1 MMMKDKEYNLDR
13 FLKAQELMYPWAL
26 REIKNGR
33 KQTHWMWY
41 IFPQL
46 KMLGR
51 SSTALYY
58 GIDNLEE
65 AKAYLEH
72 PILGTR
78 LREISSVL
86 LALETNDPLAVMGY
100 PDNLKLC
107 SCMTLFSRVTDDD
120 NQVFIDVLTKFFDG
134 VADPYTINLLN
145 NKERESL

>member
-1 MMMKDKEYNLDR
+1 MKDKEYNLDR

-107 SCMTLFSRVTDDD
+107 SSMTLFSRVTDDD

-145 NKERESL
+145 NKEGENL

>member
-107 SCMTLFSRVTDDD
+107 SCMTLFSMATED

-145 NKERESL
+145 NKEGESL

>member
-1 MMMKDKEYNLDR
+1 MKDKEYNLDR
-13 FLKAQELMYPWAL
+13 FLKAQELMYPYAL

-33 KQTHWMWY
+33 KQTHWMWF

-46 KMLGR
+46 KALGQ

-86 LALETNDPLAVMGY
+86 RALETNDPLAVMGY

-107 SCMTLFSRVTDDD
+107 SCMTLFSKATED
-120 NQVFIDVLTKFFDG
+120 NQVFVDVIAKFFDG

-145 NKERESL
+145 NKKGENL

>member
-1 MMMKDKEYNLDR
+1 MKNKEYNLDR

-145 NKERESL
+145 NKEGESL

>member
-1 MMMKDKEYNLDR
+1 MKDKEYNLDR

-107 SCMTLFSRVTDDD
+107 SCMTLFSRATED

-145 NKERESL
+145 NKEGENL

>member
-1 MMMKDKEYNLDR
+1 
-13 FLKAQELMYPWAL
+13 
-26 REIKNGR
+26 
-33 KQTHWMWY
+33 
-41 IFPQL
+41 
-46 KMLGR
+46 MLGR

-145 NKERESL
+145 NKEGESL

>member
-1 MMMKDKEYNLDR
+1 MKDKEYNLDR

-107 SCMTLFSRVTDDD
+107 SCMTLFSMATED

-145 NKERESL
+145 NKEGESL

>member
-1 MMMKDKEYNLDR
+1 MKDKEYNLDR

-107 SCMTLFSRVTDDD
+107 SCMTLFSRATDD
-120 NQVFIDVLTKFFDG
+120 NHVFIGVLTKFFDG
-134 VADPYTINLLN
+134 VADPYTIDLLD
-145 NKERESL
+145 KEGECL

>member
-1 MMMKDKEYNLDR
+1 MKDKEYNLDR

-46 KMLGR
+46 KMLRR

-86 LALETNDPLAVMGY
+86 RALETNDPLAVMGY

-107 SCMTLFSRVTDDD
+107 SCMTRPVSSW
-120 NQVFIDVLTKFFDG
+120 
-134 VADPYTINLLN
+134 TISIT
-145 NKERESL
+145 R

>member
-1 MMMKDKEYNLDR
+1 MKDKEYNLDR
-13 FLKAQELMYPWAL
+13 FLKAQELMYPCAL

-33 KQTHWMWY
+33 KQTHWIWY

-86 LALETNDPLAVMGY
+86 LALETNDPLDVMGY

-120 NQVFIDVLTKFFDG
+120 NQVFIDVITKFFDG

-145 NKERESL
+145 NKEGESL

>member
-1 MMMKDKEYNLDR
+1 MKDKEYNLDR
-13 FLKAQELMYPWAL
+13 FLKVQELMYPWAL

-145 NKERESL
+145 NKEGESL

>member
-1 MMMKDKEYNLDR
+1 MKEKEYNLDR

-65 AKAYLEH
+65 IAEVRNVGSTDAERYSVKSNEPSCNEAVNPMGLFGFSPPSVFHVYFTVMVFALA
-72 PILGTR
+72 R
-78 LREISSVL
+78 LASLV
-86 LALETNDPLAVMGY
+86 P
-100 PDNLKLC
+100 
-107 SCMTLFSRVTDDD
+107 VT
-120 NQVFIDVLTKFFDG
+120 
-134 VADPYTINLLN
+134 
-145 NKERESL
+145 

>member
-107 SCMTLFSRVTDDD
+107 SSMTLFSMATED

-145 NKERESL
+145 NKEGESL

>member
-1 MMMKDKEYNLDR
+1 MGFE
-13 FLKAQELMYPWAL
+13 
-26 REIKNGR
+26 EIKNGR

-86 LALETNDPLAVMGY
+86 LALETNAPLAVMGY

-107 SCMTLFSRVTDDD
+107 SSMTLFSMATED

-145 NKERESL
+145 NKEGESL

>member
-1 MMMKDKEYNLDR
+1 MKDKEYNLDR

-107 SCMTLFSRVTDDD
+107 SCMTLFSRVTDDN

-145 NKERESL
+145 NKEGESL

>member
-1 MMMKDKEYNLDR
+1 MKDKEYNLDR

-145 NKERESL
+145 NKEGESL

>member
-1 MMMKDKEYNLDR
+1 MKDKEYNLDR

-46 KMLGR
+46 KMLRR

-86 LALETNDPLAVMGY
+86 RALETNDPLAVMGY

-107 SCMTLFSRVTDDD
+107 SCMTLFSKATED
-120 NQVFIDVLTKFFDG
+120 NQVFVDVIAKFFDG

-145 NKERESL
+145 NKEGENL